1 MHDPLAKKLACLDR
15 LAREEEEEV
24 LRSLVAQVRIV
35 EPRND
40 LVVNGSRPSHSTLLL
55 DGFAGRYNLTDDGR
69 RQITSIHV
77 SGDFV
82 DLHSFLLKTMDHGVT
97 ALTRCRIGLVPHSAL
112 MGISETE
119 PHLTR
124 LLWLTTLIDGAIHWE
139 WLLTMSRL
147 SSLEQT
153 AHLFCEFYMRLSAVG
168 LANEADRSIP
178 LPLTQGEL
186 GDALGITTVHVN
198 RVLQEMRARTLV
210 VWNGGRLT
218 IPNWDRLAEIGQ
230 FNPLY
235 LHQHCEPR

>member
-15 LAREEEEEV
+15 LSPAEEGI
-24 LRSLVAQVRIV
+24 LRTIVAQVRII
-35 EPRND
+35 EPRHD
-40 LVVNGSRPSHSTLLL
+40 LVENGSRPSNSTILL

-77 SGDFV
+77 AGDFV

-97 ALTRCRIGLVPHSAL
+97 ALTRCRVGLVPHAVL
-112 MGISETE
+112 AQITETQ

-124 LLWLTTLIDGAIHWE
+124 LLWLTTLIDGAIHRE

-147 SSLEQT
+147 SALEQT
-153 AHLFCEFYMRLSAVG
+153 AHLFCELYTRLSAVG
-168 LANEADRSIP
+168 LANAADRSIL

-186 GDALGITTVHVN
+186 GDVLGITTVHVN

-210 VWNGGRLT
+210 VWNGGRLI
-218 IPNWDRLAEIGQ
+218 IPNWDRLAEVGL

-235 LHQHCEPR
+235 LHQHSEPR